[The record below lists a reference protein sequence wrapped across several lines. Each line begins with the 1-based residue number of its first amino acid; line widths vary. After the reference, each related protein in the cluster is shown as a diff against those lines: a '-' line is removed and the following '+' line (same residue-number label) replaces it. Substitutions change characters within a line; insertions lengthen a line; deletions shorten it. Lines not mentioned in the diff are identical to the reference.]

1 MHEFLVMPCR
11 THTKDDAAFAV
22 CYAVPIDAPA
32 ITIVAWPA
40 GRPGEP
46 AAKFSAKYGQS
57 TGVVIFDD
65 VFVPHEQ
72 VFLAGEHEEA
82 GFLTTT
88 YATHHRHS
96 RIGARRLRR
105 FVDRGGSLDATP
117 LLSCRA
123 FACHL

>member
-1 MHEFLVMPCR
+1 MPPLPS
-11 THTKDDAAFAV
+11 AAPYPSVRRASSLSQGWRDV
-22 CYAVPIDAPA
+22 
-32 ITIVAWPA
+32 
-40 GRPGEP
+40 PGEP

-65 VFVPHEQ
+65 VLVPHER

-96 RIGARRLRR
+96 RIGARRLWRS
-105 FVDRGGSLDATP
+105 VDRGRSLDATP